1 MSQQRFY
8 RLCYSR
14 FTLRFFAVEPLRYY
28 IYSRHPTAIC
38 TRTRNFRLFGL
49 MPTNCAQRAGA
60 ARLEE
65 QRASFL
71 CLFPIGL
78 LRMCLVFLSKMWIFQ
93 ITVIFIHILI
103 NFSFYWRITT
113 SECLPLTYFTL
124 CNGIIKFTI
133 DLALTYL
140 RRCACTVGIFVV

>member
-14 FTLRFFAVEPLRYY
+14 FALRFFAVEPLRYY

-38 TRTRNFRLFGL
+38 TRTRNFQLFRL
-49 MPTNCAQRAGA
+49 MPTNYAQRAVA

-65 QRASFL
+65 CRASFL

-78 LRMCLVFLSKMWIFQ
+78 LRMCFVFFSKMWIFQ
-93 ITVIFIHILI
+93 ITVIFIHMLI

-113 SECLPLTYFTL
+113 SEYLPLIYFYVMQR
-124 CNGIIKFTI
+124 IIKFTI